1 MRTARKTS
9 GKLNVVSNGILIND
23 EIIEAFIKSRMMLL
37 SVSLDGYGKNHDKNR
52 AKDGIW
58 DKIMSNFENMNT
70 RKNAL
75 WLILKLLCS
84 RTILMIW

>member
-37 SVSLDGYGKNHDKNR
+37 SVSLDGYGKITTKTGQ
-52 AKDGIW
+52 KTGYGI
-58 DKIMSNFENMNT
+58 KLC
-70 RKNAL
+70 R
-75 WLILKLLCS
+75 ILK
-84 RTILMIW
+84 I